1 MSEPAK
7 PLTTTLAQFLAWD
20 DGTDTRYELVDG
32 EVVAMAPPAPRHG
45 RIAGNAWG
53 EIDRRLEGRPPCAP
67 VVEGGVQ
74 VDDGNFYVADVV
86 ATCAPP
92 SNEQHVPDPFLIVEV
107 ISPSNERRELS
118 TKVRAYS
125 RLPSVREIW
134 LIDSRKRW
142 VEQWRRAGED
152 SWIVTLPLTGSAT
165 FESPTLGGEPVA
177 LDRLYRNTG
186 L

>member
-1 MSEPAK
+1 MSEPAHDRRMTVSEF
-7 PLTTTLAQFLAWD
+7 LTWD
-20 DGTDTRYELVDG
+20 DGTETRYELMDG
-32 EVVAMAPPAPRHG
+32 WAVAMSPPFEPHG

-53 EIDRRLEGRPPCAP
+53 EIDRRLECRPPCCAL
-67 VVEGGVQ
+67 VEGGIWLS
-74 VDDGNFYVADVV
+74 DKDYYVADVV

-92 SNEQHVPDPFLIVEV
+92 SEDGYVAEPFLIVEV
-107 ISPSNERRELS
+107 VSDSHAR
-118 TKVRAYS
+118 TKALGKIQDYIA
-125 RLPSVREIW
+125 LPSVREIW

-142 VEQWRRAGED
+142 VQQWRRAGAD
-152 SWIVTLPLTGSAT
+152 TWIVTLPLSGAVA